1 MSNLKIFKNGMFEVG
16 AILEDESVL
25 FDAETVAKSLGI
37 TDSKSGKNYVRWAR
51 VNEYLGENSP
61 DVAKGDLIP
70 EPMVYKLAFKASS
83 ETAEKFQDWLAIE
96 VIPQIRKT
104 GSFQMDI
111 STLSPEL
118 QLMNTMIQAMNKQ
131 ALDQKK
137 LEGAIQETKEDL
149 QSIRDVVEIKPY
161 ENWRDD
167 TNKLI
172 AKICYISG
180 EYKDTRT
187 KIYEALDKR
196 AGTKIKTRLENM
208 KARGLLAGIA
218 RSKAETLAYLDVIE
232 EDKKLIEIYVA
243 IVKEMAIKKG
253 VTIQSSN

>member
-16 AILEDESVL
+16 AILEDGSVL
-25 FDAETVAKSLGI
+25 FDAEMVARCLGFTTVAKSG
-37 TDSKSGKNYVRWAR
+37 NEVVRWAR
-51 VNEYLGENSP
+51 VNEYLKGKVSA
-61 DVAKGDLIP
+61 DVSKGDLIP
-70 EPMVYKLAFKASS
+70 ESMVYKLAFKASN
-83 ETAEKFQDWLAIE
+83 ETAEKFQDWLAID

-111 STLSPEL
+111 SNLSPEL

-131 ALDQKK
+131 AMEQKK
-137 LEGAIQETKEDL
+137 LEGAIQETKDDL

-161 ENWRDD
+161 ENWRED

-172 AKICYISG
+172 AKICYYSG
-180 EYKDTRT
+180 NYKDTRN

-196 AGTKIKTRLENM
+196 AGTKINTRLENM
-208 KARGLLAGIA
+208 KARGMLAGMA
-218 RSKAETLAYLDVIE
+218 RSKADALTYLDIIE

-253 VTIQSSN
+253 VTA